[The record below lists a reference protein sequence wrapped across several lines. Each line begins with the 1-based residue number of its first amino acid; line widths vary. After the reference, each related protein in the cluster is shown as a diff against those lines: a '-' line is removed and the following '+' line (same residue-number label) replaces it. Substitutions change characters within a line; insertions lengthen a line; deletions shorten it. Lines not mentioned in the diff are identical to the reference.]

1 VKRLT
6 SLFVALLC
14 LAIPAFAGITVTSPA
29 STVVTSPFT
38 LTASAPQC
46 SGHTTVSMGYSLDH
60 NTNALVVYTQT
71 INASVTAS
79 LGLHTLHVKCWA
91 KSGVADAITLDINV
105 TQPLV
110 AAPHIFPVSGTYT
123 AAQTVYF
130 TEATQGA
137 TIYYTLDGTVP
148 TTASPVYTGSFTVSR
163 STVIRANAVK
173 VGYRDSGTASAN
185 IVISLPAPGPVIPDT
200 AQKTTEIQ
208 QLPNWRIKHDPVTGG
223 SATGTMT
230 IVGSPTLSGGTAQFV
245 TTYSNWGGIL
255 YSVTYGK
262 DTAPKNFVYDAQVYI
277 APGSELSNLEMDN
290 NQVLANGHTVIF
302 GFQCSGNAGFWEYTE
317 NSGTGSHWLK
327 SDQPCNPM
335 HWDTGVWHHVQVS
348 YSRDDFGNVTY
359 HSVWVDGVEQPINKT
374 VNSDFALGWAT
385 VLIANFQV
393 DGLSGTGSSTL
404 FLDDFTIYR
413 W

>member
-1 VKRLT
+1 VKRLA

-14 LAIPAFAGITVTSPA
+14 LAIPALAGITVTSPV

-38 LTASAPQC
+38 LSASAPTC
-46 SGHTTVSMGYSLDH
+46 GGKPAVSMGYSYD
-60 NTNALVVYTQT
+60 NYTNALVVYTPSL
-71 INASVTAS
+71 NASVS
-79 LGLHTLHVKCWA
+79 LPLGLHSLHVKCWA
-91 KSGVADAITLDINV
+91 KNGVADVTTLGLTVD
-105 TQPLV
+105 QPLV
-110 AAPHIFPVSGTYT
+110 AAPHIFPSAGIYT
-123 AAQTVYF
+123 SAQTVYF

-137 TIYYTLDGTVP
+137 TIYYTTDGSVP
-148 TTASPVYTGSFTVSR
+148 TSASRVYRGSFAVSR
-163 STVIRANAVK
+163 STTITAFATK
-173 VGYRDSGTASAN
+173 SGYRDSGVASDN
-185 IVISLPAPGPVIPDT
+185 LVINLPVPGPVIPDT
-200 AQKTTEIQ
+200 AQKITQIQ
-208 QLPNWRIKHDPVTGG
+208 QMPNWRMKHDPVTGG
-223 SATGTMT
+223 TAAGTMS
-230 IVGSPTLSGGTAQFV
+230 IVGSPTLSGGTAQFI

-262 DTAPKNFVYDAQVYI
+262 DSAPKNFVYDAQVYI

-290 NQVLANGHTVIF
+290 NQVLANGDTVIY
-302 GFQCSGNAGFWEYTE
+302 GFQCSGNSGFWEYTE
-317 NSGTGSHWLK
+317 NSSGAHWLK

-335 HWDTGVWHHVQVS
+335 HWDTGKWHHIQVS
-348 YSRDDFGNVTY
+348 YSRDDSGNVTY

-374 VNSDFALGWAT
+374 VNSNFALGWAT